1 MKINEIIFNRLI
13 VPGFA
18 CTYVHVYLYMRFG
31 AYVSVH
37 ACMYVCTVPI
47 IKKID
52 ASVRSSVRFSP
63 VVYVWAP
70 DETPVSSSRAFT
82 FH

>member
-1 MKINEIIFNRLI
+1 MR
-13 VPGFA
+13 VPVCVCVCM
-18 CTYVHVYLYMRFG
+18 CTYAMENSNTAVQLQG
-31 AYVSVH
+31 
-37 ACMYVCTVPI
+37 MYVYGTNY
-47 IKKID
+47 KKID